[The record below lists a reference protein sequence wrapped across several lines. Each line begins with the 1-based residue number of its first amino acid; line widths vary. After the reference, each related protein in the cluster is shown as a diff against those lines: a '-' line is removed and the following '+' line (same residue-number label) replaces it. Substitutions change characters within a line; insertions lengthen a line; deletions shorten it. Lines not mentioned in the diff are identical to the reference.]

1 MPEFAQLSGSPARDG
16 TKPPRPTAGYADLL
30 AVRLRRLAAGQSTGM
45 LPFSGRSDG
54 AIYLHGGNIIGAES
68 SRTSGLAA
76 ASPQASSSQAG
87 LVPAPTPRA
96 GHLVAAAAPQ
106 AWALRGAEVAGHS
119 PNGRAA
125 PTLSGAG
132 PTRHG
137 DQATRDGDDAEH
149 PGNEVTGP
157 RDDAEHAG
165 NEVTGPGDDAKHL
178 GDDAEHAGDEM
189 TGPGDDANAG
199 QPERDLLAELLRVEP
214 AIDAVLDLVLSQ
226 SAIGRFRTGKGR
238 SGPELVSLPADWLI
252 TEIARRLHLVRQ
264 MAVLVTADTT
274 VSRSPRL
281 HADRVQVSALQW
293 ALLIRAGTATTP
305 RTLACAL
312 GRGVFGTTTEVYQL
326 VALRLLSVADQVGGA
341 ADLRQRDALGPL
353 EPCPGAISFLRAV
366 SDEKGDHGMP
376 KLSQVLHQVGGG
388 R

>member
-1 MPEFAQLSGSPARDG
+1 MAEFAQLSGSPARDG
-16 TKPPRPTAGYADLL
+16 TKQPRPTAGYAELL
-30 AVRLRRLAAGQSTGM
+30 AVRLRRLAAGRSTGM

-54 AIYLHGGNIIGAES
+54 AIYLRGGNVVGAES
-68 SRTSGLAA
+68 SRTPGLAA
-76 ASPQASSSQAG
+76 ASPQASSSAAG
-87 LVPAPTPRA
+87 LGPGPAPRT
-96 GHLVAAAAPQ
+96 GHLVAAVAPQ
-106 AWALRGAEVAGHS
+106 AWAPGGTEAAGHS

-125 PTLSGAG
+125 ATLSGAG
-132 PTRHG
+132 PARHG
-137 DQATRDGDDAEH
+137 DEATRDGDDAKH
-149 PGNEVTGP
+149 S
-157 RDDAEHAG
+157 
-165 NEVTGPGDDAKHL
+165 GDDAQHP
-178 GDDAEHAGDEM
+178 GDEVTRPADDAHAGK
-189 TGPGDDANAG
+189 
-199 QPERDLLAELLRVEP
+199 PERDLLAKLLRVEP

-238 SGPELVSLPADWLI
+238 SGPELVSLPADWLV

-281 HADRVQVSALQW
+281 HAARIQVSALQW

-305 RTLACAL
+305 RALACGL
-312 GRGVFGTTTEVYQL
+312 GRSVFGTTTEVCQL

-376 KLSQVLHQVGGG
+376 KLSEVLHQVSGG

>member
-68 SRTSGLAA
+68 SRTPGLAA

-96 GHLVAAAAPQ
+96 GHVVAAVAPQ
-106 AWALRGAEVAGHS
+106 AWALRGAEAAGHS

-125 PTLSGAG
+125 ATLSGAG

-137 DQATRDGDDAEH
+137 DQATRDGDDAQH
-149 PGNEVTGP
+149 PGDEVTGP
-157 RDDAEHAG
+157 RDDADHSDD
-165 NEVTGPGDDAKHL
+165 EVTGP
-178 GDDAEHAGDEM
+178 AG
-189 TGPGDDANAG
+189 DANAG
-199 QPERDLLAELLRVEP
+199 QPERDLLAQLLRVEP

-226 SAIGRFRTGKGR
+226 SAIGRFRTGKRR

-264 MAVLVTADTT
+264 MAVLVTADTA